1 MVLGQTKLITVDDDA
16 SPEVLE
22 TMEAAAN
29 IHVDDTITPRVGL
42 SSDNYTHFSLILVVA
57 PE

>member
-1 MVLGQTKLITVDDDA
+1 MDDDA

-29 IHVDDTITPRVGL
+29 IHVDDTITPDGGKLIVGQGYAA
-42 SSDNYTHFSLILVVA
+42 DPATEWKIPVGWICLVFR
-57 PE
+57 